1 MSSTEKFF
9 SNNVAVPKEEFK
21 KNLEKLNYQKKLI
34 KDIEQKHKDWSA
46 SLLWE
51 KFLNLINIPRLLSL
65 HFIDNK
71 RAI

>member
-9 SNNVAVPKEEFK
+9 SNNVAIPKEEFN

-46 SLLWE
+46 SLL
-51 KFLNLINIPRLLSL
+51 
-65 HFIDNK
+65 
-71 RAI
+71 